1 MRSRPPR
8 SANDPT
14 NTTDPVSAGASMPP
28 NTKPTEVQATT
39 PDDVAPV
46 CVLIVDDEPAVREV
60 VAEALTR
67 CQMQVVEAA
76 TAAEARTALDERHV
90 DVALIDVKLPD
101 ADGIDLAAQL
111 KKLNPTLES
120 IVVTGKPSTQ
130 RAVGAL
136 RIGAA
141 DFLSKPFDLNDLTER
156 VDAAVRKRGDRDKQG
171 ARVDKLK
178 KLCRKLNR
186 ERHEVTQQVDILCN
200 DLVTAYQELAGQMRH
215 VQLTTQLKTSL
226 DPELDLETV
235 LRRALEF
242 VLEHIGP
249 TNAVVFLP
257 GRSGSHT
264 VGGYINYTFDKETA
278 DVLLGHLADVA
289 APRIA
294 EEPTGIHLADDADIN
309 LWLSDDS
316 AWLAD
321 CQVLA
326 VPCRDEDEE
335 TLANLLLFR
344 DASDPFNEEHLET
357 IEAIAPIFAAQ
368 LARVIGIHHR
378 AATEEEDENWDDE
391 IPF

>member
-1 MRSRPPR
+1 MRSRPSRPTPDPC
-8 SANDPT
+8 DPT
-14 NTTDPVSAGASMPP
+14 HPQTAGPSMPP
-28 NTKPTEVQATT
+28 NPEPTQINANAS
-39 PDDVAPV
+39 DASPV
-46 CVLIVDDEPAVREV
+46 CVMIVDDEPTVREV

-67 CQMQVVEAA
+67 CRMTVIEAA
-76 TAAEARTALDERHV
+76 TAAEARSALDHGTV

-111 KKLNPTLES
+111 KQLDPTLES

-141 DFLSKPFDLNDLTER
+141 DFLSKPFDLDDLTQR
-156 VDAAVRKRGDRDKQG
+156 VDAAVRKRGDRGKQG

-215 VQLTTQLKTSL
+215 VQLTTQLKTAI

-278 DVLLGHLADVA
+278 DVLLAHLADVA

-294 EEPTGIHLADDADIN
+294 EQHHGSHLTDDGEIN

-326 VPCRDEDEE
+326 VPCRDEEGE

-344 DASDPFNEEHLET
+344 DATDAFNEEHLET
-357 IEAIAPIFAAQ
+357 LEAIAPVFATQ
-368 LARVIGIHHR
+368 LSRVISIHHR
-378 AATEEEDENWDDE
+378 AADEDESEENWDDE